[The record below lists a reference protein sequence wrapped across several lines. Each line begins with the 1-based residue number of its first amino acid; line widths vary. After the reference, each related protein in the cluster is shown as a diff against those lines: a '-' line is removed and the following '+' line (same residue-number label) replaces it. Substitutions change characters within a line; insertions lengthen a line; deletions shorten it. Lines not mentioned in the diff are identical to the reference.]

1 MQTEIAATPV
11 KAVKVTFT
19 AGFSR
24 RYTDGIREF
33 DVHAKNIRGVIRA
46 MNDLFPGLGETL
58 EEETSIA
65 IDGVIHEVDYTQ
77 PVKPGSEVFFIP
89 RIEGG

>member
-1 MQTEIAATPV
+1 M
-11 KAVKVTFT
+11 
-19 AGFSR
+19 
-24 RYTDGIREF
+24 
-33 DVHAKNIRGVIRA
+33 KNIKPRWIVIGVIVLARVGGVIRA
-46 MNDLFPGLGETL
+46 MNELFPGLGETL

>member
-1 MQTEIAATPV
+1 MQAEIAATPV
-11 KAVKVTFT
+11 KAVKVMFT

-24 RYTDGIREF
+24 RYTDSIREF
-33 DVHAKNIRGVIRA
+33 EVQAKNIRGVIRA

-77 PVKPGSEVFFIP
+77 PVKPGS
-89 RIEGG
+89 

>member
-1 MQTEIAATPV
+1 MQAEVAATPV
-11 KAVKVTFT
+11 KAVKVAFT

-24 RYTDGIREF
+24 RYTDSIREF
-33 DVHAKNIRGVIRA
+33 EVQAKTIRGVIRA
-46 MNDLFPGLGETL
+46 MNELFPGLGETL

-77 PVKPGSEVFFIP
+77 PAKPGSEVFFIP

>member
-1 MQTEIAATPV
+1 MQADIATTPV

-24 RYTDGIREF
+24 RYTDSIREF
-33 DVHAKNIRGVIRA
+33 EVQAKNIRGVIRA
-46 MNDLFPGLGETL
+46 MNELFPGLGETL

-77 PVKPGSEVFFIP
+77 PVKPGAEVFFIP

>member
-1 MQTEIAATPV
+1 MQADVAATPV
-11 KAVKVTFT
+11 QAVKVTFT

-24 RYTDGIREF
+24 RYTDSIREF
-33 DVHAKNIRGVIRA
+33 EVQAKNIRGVIRA

>member
-1 MQTEIAATPV
+1 MQAEIAATPV
-11 KAVKVTFT
+11 KAVKVMFT

-24 RYTDGIREF
+24 RYTDSIREF
-33 DVHAKNIRGVIRA
+33 EVQAKNIRGVIRA
-46 MNDLFPGLGETL
+46 MNELFPGLGETL

-77 PVKPGSEVFFIP
+77 PVKPGAEVFFIP

>member
-1 MQTEIAATPV
+1 
-11 KAVKVTFT
+11 
-19 AGFSR
+19 
-24 RYTDGIREF
+24 
-33 DVHAKNIRGVIRA
+33 

>member
-1 MQTEIAATPV
+1 MQADIATTPV

-24 RYTDGIREF
+24 RYTASIREIE
-33 DVHAKNIRGVIRA
+33 VQAKNIRGVIRA
-46 MNDLFPGLGETL
+46 MNELFPGLGETL

-77 PVKPGSEVFFIP
+77 PVKPGAEVFFIP

>member
-1 MQTEIAATPV
+1 MQAEIAATPV
-11 KAVKVTFT
+11 KAVKVMFT

-24 RYTDGIREF
+24 RYTDSIREF
-33 DVHAKNIRGVIRA
+33 EVQAKNIRGVIRA

-65 IDGVIHEVDYTQ
+65 IDGVIHEVD
-77 PVKPGSEVFFIP
+77 
-89 RIEGG
+89 

>member
-1 MQTEIAATPV
+1 MQGASNSALPQ
-11 KAVKVTFT
+11 AVRVMLTG
-19 AGFSR
+19 GFSR
-24 RYTDGIREF
+24 RYTNGVREF
-33 DVHAKNIRGVIRA
+33 EVQARTVRGVIRA
-46 MNDLFPGLGETL
+46 MDELFPGLGEHL